1 MTEYAPSSLS
11 RGNTSL
17 PGAGRPR
24 PPSMIL
30 NHYQAQQMQP
40 SFQPGQIFQHS
51 PTFNGHSPYPQ
62 GNPGMDLYG
71 GYPTSPTQQ
80 QSLDRG
86 LFGVQN
92 PSPPPMVAQQ
102 RYSPPHQNPFAAL
115 SVNGSQLARNGSTVS
130 GFSAPRPQP
139 PAFYEADDRERR
151 EAEGLALPHVAEE
164 RDAGS
169 RPGTPVNSNVQQS
182 YFSHGHTSSDPDPD
196 PNHANRP
203 FGKQNSSFT
212 RTSPVE
218 TGYGQA
224 RGLTSP
230 VLTLPGER
238 SPVGDAF
245 DPNTSRAQRTLSVR
259 NGDGNGRVAGK
270 TDSVVSD
277 GYGGYA

>member
-17 PGAGRPR
+17 PGGGGRGPR

-40 SFQPGQIFQHS
+40 SYQPGQIFQHS
-51 PTFNGHSPYPQ
+51 PTFNGHSAYPQ

-86 LFGVQN
+86 LFGVQD
-92 PSPPPMVAQQ
+92 PSPPPMAAQQ
-102 RYSPPHQNPFAAL
+102 RYSPPHLNPFAAQ
-115 SVNGSQLARNGSTVS
+115 SINGSQLARNGSNVS
-130 GFSAPRPQP
+130 AFSTSRPQP
-139 PAFYEADDRERR
+139 PVFYEADDRERR
-151 EAEGLALPHVAEE
+151 EAEGQSISHIAE
-164 RDAGS
+164 AGS
-169 RPGTPVNSNVQQS
+169 RSGTPVNSNVQQS
-182 YFSHGHTSSDPDPD
+182 YFSHGHTESASSDTD

-212 RTSPVE
+212 RLQPVE

-259 NGDGNGRVAGK
+259 NGDGNGRVDGK
-270 TDSVVSD
+270 TDSVASD